1 MGTTPEPVTVLMA
14 VRNGAPYLR
23 TAIESV
29 LAQTFQAFRF
39 LIIDDASTD
48 DTRDI
53 VRAYGARS
61 ISLGAASRAESRDT
75 DARIELVCLERNV
88 GQTAALNLGL
98 RHASSPWIARMDA
111 DDYAAPRRLAEQ
123 MQAVDA
129 DPSLDCVGTFAW
141 LFRDDPRVVEG
152 VIEKPLQDAAI
163 KRQLCRA
170 VPLIHG
176 SLIMRRRA
184 VLEVGGYDERY
195 RYSADWDL
203 YHRWL
208 PRSRAVNLP
217 QRLVGIRRHPQ
228 QDSYSRRAV
237 DENLEI
243 FSRLLASC
251 RLGRRDRSMVRGSL
265 SYTYMMR
272 ARLGMGEGKLKEML
286 GDVGSAVHWSP
297 MMALKQFV
305 SLGRSPQS

>member
-1 MGTTPEPVTVLMA
+1 MRHPDELVTVLMA
-14 VRNGAPYLR
+14 VHNGAPYLR

-29 LAQTFQAFRF
+29 LAQTCQAFRF
-39 LIIDDASTD
+39 LIVDDASTD

-53 VRAYGARS
+53 VRSY
-61 ISLGAASRAESRDT
+61 AE
-75 DARIELVCLERNV
+75 ARIELLCLPRNV
-88 GQTAALNLGL
+88 GQTAALNVGL
-98 RHASSPWIARMDA
+98 RHAASPWIARMDA
-111 DDYAAPRRLAEQ
+111 DDYAAPERLAEQ
-123 MQAVDA
+123 MRAVEA
-129 DPSLDCVGTFAW
+129 DPTLDCVGTFAW
-141 LFRDDPRVVEG
+141 VFRDDPRVVDG

-163 KRQLCRA
+163 KRQMLRA

-176 SLIMRRRA
+176 SLLMRRRA

-217 QRLVGIRRHPQ
+217 KPLVGIRRHPQ

-243 FSRLLASC
+243 FSRLLTTP
-251 RLGRRDRSMVRGSL
+251 LGMRRDRAMVRDSL

-272 ARLGMGEGKLKEML
+272 ARLWLGEGKLKEML
-286 GDVGSAVHWSP
+286 GDVGSAFRWSP
-297 MMALKQFV
+297 MMTLKQFV
-305 SLGRSPQS
+305 WLGHSPTNRG